1 MGRVIL
7 AVKLNRWVAI
17 RLVYRNAIIG
27 SGDTY
32 YSSAHDSPQYV
43 LGSENIPIF
52 IYQCKSNCDRELTLV
67 LFPGRRD
74 NQPQKYELDHAL
86 PVGCRLPYTR

>member
-43 LGSENIPIF
+43 LGSIF
-52 IYQCKSNCDRELTLV
+52 QFSFTSVKVIAIGN
-67 LFPGRRD
+67 
-74 NQPQKYELDHAL
+74 
-86 PVGCRLPYTR
+86 